1 MKYYFYAYG
10 KINKIFCLLP
20 SEYGYLCDLVNNIAC
35 HFAEL
40 RKKSP
45 VHIDECITSKENEK
59 CGAPP

>member
-1 MKYYFYAYG
+1 M
-10 KINKIFCLLP
+10 IFCLLP